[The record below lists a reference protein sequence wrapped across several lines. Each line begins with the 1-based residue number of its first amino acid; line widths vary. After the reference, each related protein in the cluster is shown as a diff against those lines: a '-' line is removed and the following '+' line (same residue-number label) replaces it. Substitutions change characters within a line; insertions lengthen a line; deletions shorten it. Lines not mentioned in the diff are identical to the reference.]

1 MANKKGR
8 PSKGAAMTG
17 HKLGFGGLM
26 LCLQLVFTP
35 AAWAQLSE
43 AARSAVLISTNYE
56 VLPNITYGIANNYE
70 LKLDVYRPTTAKA
83 PTPVVMLI
91 HRQQYS
97 WGLHGRADA
106 ECVQRD
112 S

>member
-1 MANKKGR
+1 
-8 PSKGAAMTG
+8 MTT

-26 LCLQLVFTP
+26 LCLQLVFNP

-43 AARSAVLISTNYE
+43 AARSAVRISNNYD

-83 PTPVVMLI
+83 PTPVVRGGPLAPAF
-91 HRQQYS
+91 S
-97 WGLHGRADA
+97 GNGVGRSK
-106 ECVQRD
+106 R
-112 S
+112 